1 MVSYGNFER
10 SVIGIL
16 RNVYVNLCFGT
27 ESDINEVLLYPKK
40 KLSQSLPNLMNI
52 FIEILVSF

>member
-16 RNVYVNLCFGT
+16 RNVNLCFGT

-40 KLSQSLPNLMNI
+40 TITVFTEFNEY
-52 FIEILVSF
+52 FY